1 MKQLILGTTAYSA
14 FSGDADNGRLS
25 HAYMLYL
32 NDAKN
37 LLFALKIFALKFFGL
52 GENDTDG
59 KRLINENLTDCR
71 IYPDEGKKLTAEA
84 VSEFLNDSA
93 LQPVE
98 YGKKLY
104 IISGFNEA
112 SALIQNKLL
121 KTLEEP
127 PHGVYFLL
135 GVTSLAPVLDTV
147 KSRVKTLTIAP
158 FTEEQIFSALERKET
173 NPLNAQAARSCG
185 GIFGAAENIAGGGW
199 FGGIAEA
206 AREICTTSDISE
218 IGAVAIKY
226 GDTKYKS
233 ELLNELHFLYYSA
246 LCERAGN
253 AELGEV
259 AKKWI
264 TPVLVYAVESVDK
277 AGADLKFNAF
287 FQGLLYDLMLRII
300 EENDKWLK
308 LQG

>member
-37 LLFALKIFALKFFGL
+37 LRFALKIFALKFFGL

-135 GVTSLAPVLDTV
+135 GVTSLAPVRKDAYYRTFYGGTDIFRSRKKGD
-147 KSRVKTLTIAP
+147 KS
-158 FTEEQIFSALERKET
+158 
-173 NPLNAQAARSCG
+173 AQRAGGEKLRRNFRRGGEYSGRRLVRRYSGSGARNLHDVRHKRNRSC
-185 GIFGAAENIAGGGW
+185 
-199 FGGIAEA
+199 
-206 AREICTTSDISE
+206 C
-218 IGAVAIKY
+218 
-226 GDTKYKS
+226 
-233 ELLNELHFLYYSA
+233 
-246 LCERAGN
+246 
-253 AELGEV
+253 
-259 AKKWI
+259 
-264 TPVLVYAVESVDK
+264 DK
-277 AGADLKFNAF
+277 IRG
-287 FQGLLYDLMLRII
+287 Y
-300 EENDKWLK
+300 
-308 LQG
+308 